1 MKWEYKME
9 RLTFGMGSGN
19 ESDDAVKSLN
29 NLGNNG
35 WEAVSV
41 WDGSLGTL
49 VLMKRQVA
57 A

>member
-29 NLGNNG
+29 NLGTNG